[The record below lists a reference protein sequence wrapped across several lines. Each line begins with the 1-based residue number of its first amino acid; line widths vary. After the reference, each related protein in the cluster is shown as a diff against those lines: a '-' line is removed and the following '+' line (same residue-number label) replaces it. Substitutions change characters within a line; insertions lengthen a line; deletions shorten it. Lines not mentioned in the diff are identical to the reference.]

1 VLCFNPLPA
10 DLEHTLMSC
19 DMVQSQC
26 MMMTHRSLFQLSTP
40 KLNPCY
46 PIKSWD

>member
-1 VLCFNPLPA
+1 
-10 DLEHTLMSC
+10 MSC
-19 DMVQSQC
+19 DTVQSQC

-46 PIKSWD
+46 PIKSWDDEQYFIFVWTAILYK